1 MSTIVGIGTLALA
14 VATFALAWFARQSAA
29 LTRVSVERSHR
40 PVVVPATSSSKV
52 VSRVG
57 QISEAAAGMAMHEG
71 RLVLPIENVGAG
83 PAINVRGGA
92 EAVGGGV
99 ITGSGRVLHPVE
111 GLSAGR
117 TNALV
122 FDPSGKGNLEPKM
135 QITMR
140 LLYEDVAGITYATDL
155 RYSASAKAFQCTV
168 IEPPVDLADTPL
180 KTPEANAPVPPWL
193 AAA

>member
-1 MSTIVGIGTLALA
+1 M
-14 VATFALAWFARQSAA
+14 
-29 LTRVSVERSHR
+29 
-40 PVVVPATSSSKV
+40 
-52 VSRVG
+52 
-57 QISEAAAGMAMHEG
+57 MHEG

-122 FDPSGKGNLEPKM
+122 FDPSGEGNLEPKM

-155 RYSASAKAFQCTV
+155 RYSVSAKAFQCAV
-168 IEPPVDLADTPL
+168 I
-180 KTPEANAPVPPWL
+180 VPRTFARRSAKASSIAVARKFFAQRSLDRLDGCVPC
-193 AAA
+193 